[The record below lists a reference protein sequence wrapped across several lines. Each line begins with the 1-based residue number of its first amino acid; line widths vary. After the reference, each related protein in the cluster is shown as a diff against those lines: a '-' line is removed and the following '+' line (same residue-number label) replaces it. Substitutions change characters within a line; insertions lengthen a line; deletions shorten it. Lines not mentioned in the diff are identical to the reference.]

1 MLRHV
6 IHAQSYIAWQLHQVY
21 IFLSETGMQSEKV
34 CAPDK
39 SFKKTFGEK
48 EGIFKRIKVLKK
60 KQIPNELDLKP
71 FRIGIRVVS
80 PIK

>member
-1 MLRHV
+1 MKKGL
-6 IHAQSYIAWQLHQVY
+6 AL
-21 IFLSETGMQSEKV
+21 
-34 CAPDK
+34 DK

-48 EGIFKRIKVLKK
+48 EGIFKRIKVFKK